1 MDLSSWSPSALLV
14 APLHTLVLDGSSVA
28 QGAPP
33 SPTELLRQTQDTYD
47 SLRSYSS
54 AGEVTSTFSPAGLEP
69 QQFTH
74 SFTMRLAR
82 PALYRIEWEQ
92 RSANFLMKGAA
103 WSTGEGHFVIGPGQ
117 ARPDRVKDVSTAL
130 SMATGISGGAAN
142 TIPGTFF
149 GLGHGPLKALSD
161 AVLGHEEAI
170 EGDPC
175 YLVSGRVA
183 KIGTTL
189 WISKTSKLLRQIRHD
204 FEGPMEMP
212 KIKDDDLRKSL
223 ESMNRE
229 ATDEAVAT
237 MKAQMESAR
246 KMMSQGMHGFSIEV
260 HRDITVNPPL
270 TPADFAHTVAIEG
283 K

>member
-1 MDLSSWSPSALLV
+1 MDLSSWSRSALLV
-14 APLHTLVLDGSSVA
+14 APSLTLALGGSSVA

-33 SPTELLRQTQDTYD
+33 SPTELLRRTQDTYD

-54 AGEVTSTFSPAGLEP
+54 AGEVTSTFSPAGLEA

-117 ARPDRVKDVSTAL
+117 ARPERAKDVSTAL

-149 GLGHGPLKALSD
+149 HDVARIAFDGLF
-161 AVLGHEEAI
+161 
-170 EGDPC
+170 
-175 YLVSGRVA
+175 
-183 KIGTTL
+183 
-189 WISKTSKLLRQIRHD
+189 WISKTSTLLRQIRRD

-212 KIKDDDLRKSL
+212 KIRDDDLRKSL

-229 ATDEAVAT
+229 ATDEAVAN
-237 MKAQMESAR
+237 MRAQMESAR
-246 KMMSQGMHGFSIEV
+246 KMMSRGMHGFSIEV
-260 HRDITVNPPL
+260 HRDIRVNPPL
-270 TPADFAHTVAIEG
+270 TQADFAPTVEIEG

>member
-14 APLHTLVLDGSSVA
+14 APLLTLVLDGSSVA

-117 ARPDRVKDVSTAL
+117 ARPAAHLPRGHARADTGDEARRGRGGLSGTAL
-130 SMATGISGGAAN
+130 RC
-142 TIPGTFF
+142 P
-149 GLGHGPLKALSD
+149 
-161 AVLGHEEAI
+161 
-170 EGDPC
+170 
-175 YLVSGRVA
+175 R
-183 KIGTTL
+183 
-189 WISKTSKLLRQIRHD
+189 
-204 FEGPMEMP
+204 
-212 KIKDDDLRKSL
+212 
-223 ESMNRE
+223 
-229 ATDEAVAT
+229 
-237 MKAQMESAR
+237 
-246 KMMSQGMHGFSIEV
+246 
-260 HRDITVNPPL
+260 
-270 TPADFAHTVAIEG
+270 
-283 K
+283 

>member
-1 MDLSSWSPSALLV
+1 
-14 APLHTLVLDGSSVA
+14 
-28 QGAPP
+28 
-33 SPTELLRQTQDTYD
+33 
-47 SLRSYSS
+47 
-54 AGEVTSTFSPAGLEP
+54 
-69 QQFTH
+69 
-74 SFTMRLAR
+74 MRLAR
-82 PALYRIEWEQ
+82 PELYRIEWEQ
-92 RSANFLMKGAA
+92 RLPNFLTKGAV
-103 WSTGEGHFVIGPGQ
+103 WSAGEGHFVIGPGQ
-117 ARPDRVKDVSTAL
+117 ARRERAKDISTAL

-142 TIPGTFF
+142 TVPGTFF
-149 GLGHGPLKALSD
+149 GLGHSPLKALS
-161 AVLGHEEAI
+161 AATLGHEETI

-183 KIGTTL
+183 KLGITL
-189 WISKTSKLLRQIRHD
+189 WISKNSKLLRQIRHD

-212 KIKDDDLRKSL
+212 KIRDDDLRKSL

-246 KMMSQGMHGFSIEV
+246 KIMSRGMHGFSIEV

-270 TPADFAHTVAIEG
+270 AQADFAPTVEIEG